1 METVKT
7 EPKVT
12 EPAVDETTK
21 TEEMI
26 PQSQVNGIVAKE
38 TKQAI
43 EKLIKDLGVE
53 DVKSAK
59 DGLSKLKEMQEAQ
72 KTETEKLAEKN
83 AELEETLTIAQ
94 LEARTIKIEM
104 IVDEILTEMEIDKNY
119 KKTILKLT
127 DVSGIEE
134 ISKENLQLVIETTIK
149 DELPMLIKG
158 ETLKVGVEA
167 TTTDDKIPAGT
178 SDYLKDKYKKN
189 PYFKG

>member
-167 TTTDDKIPAGT
+167 NNVDKIPTGT
-178 SDYLKDKYKKN
+178 SEYLQDKYKNN

>member
-1 METVKT
+1 METVK
-7 EPKVT
+7 EPVVT
-12 EPAVDETTK
+12 EPVVVETTK
-21 TEEMI
+21 PEEMI

-83 AELEETLTIAQ
+83 AELEATLTIAQ

-167 TTTDDKIPAGT
+167 NNVDKIPTGT
-178 SDYLKDKYKKN
+178 SEYLQDKYKNN

>member
-12 EPAVDETTK
+12 EPVVDETTK

-83 AELEETLTIAQ
+83 AELEATLTIAQ